1 MQHIFVNLKR
11 FDVARSLGGL
21 CDFDSPK
28 DWIEWVIEES
38 VGYGLGGMESVKLT
52 FLLPEALIGPA
63 VGKLAAYPAQL
74 TQSIEIGCQG
84 VYRED
89 IKPGVNF
96 GAFTTN
102 RPAAAAKA
110 LGSKW
115 AIVGHSEERKDKLGI
130 IEEFIKECP
139 GFSPPP
145 QAAAD
150 TVSRLISRETVAAL
164 EAGLATLVCIGES
177 AQERGEGMFE
187 EQQGRIKAVLARQL
201 ELSLDG
207 VQSWV
212 GKRQV
217 VIGYE
222 PIWAIGPGKTP
233 PGPDYIAF
241 VAAFIRET
249 VQKLFAFTPVV
260 VYGGGL
266 KEENAKT
273 ICSLDSIGGGLV
285 ALTKFS
291 GQVGFYPA
299 DLKKIVDEC
308 ISGRR

>member
-11 FDVARSLGGL
+11 FDVARPLGGL
-21 CDFDSPK
+21 CDSDSPEG
-28 DWIEWVIEES
+28 WMEWVIEES
-38 VGYGLGGMESVKLT
+38 VGYGLGGLEAVKLT
-52 FLLPEALIGPA
+52 FLVPEALVGPA
-63 VGKLAAYPAQL
+63 VRKLATYPAQI
-74 TQSIEIGCQG
+74 TRGIEIGCQG
-84 VYRED
+84 VYREN
-89 IKPGVNF
+89 IKPGGNF

-115 AIVGHSEERKDKLGI
+115 AIIGHSEERKDKLGI
-130 IEEFIKECP
+130 IEEFVKECP
-139 GFSPPP
+139 GLTPPP

-150 TVSRLISRETVAAL
+150 AVSRLISRETVAAL
-164 EAGLATLVCIGES
+164 EAGLDTLVCIGES
-177 AQERGEGMFE
+177 AQERGEGPFE
-187 EQQGRIKAVLARQL
+187 EQQARIKAVLARQL
-201 ELSLDG
+201 ALSLAG
-207 VQSWV
+207 VQSWA
-212 GKRQV
+212 GKRQI

-249 VQKLFAFTPVV
+249 VRELFAFTPVV

-273 ICSLDSIGGGLV
+273 ICALDGIGGGLV
-285 ALTKFS
+285 ALTKFT

-308 ISGRR
+308 IAGRR